1 MKKTETDKNTTE
13 PLPQYDPFKS
23 KPGLTERQQLTPE
36 EEQTLQLFFQ
46 LVTDEELKTALDA
59 KKFGH
64 FSKLAM
70 LYDITQWYDEKKFV
84 TKKQYEQLRKHILV
98 KDLKIQAEA
107 LENDKTL

>member
-1 MKKTETDKNTTE
+1 MRQKTKNTVSY
-13 PLPQYDPFKS
+13 PPFDPFKS
-23 KPGLTERQQLTPE
+23 KPGLTEKVQLTPD

-46 LVTDEELKTALDA
+46 LVTDEELKTALDT
-59 KKFGH
+59 KKSGH

-107 LENDKTL
+107 LENNK